1 MKRKNYLII
10 GMIIGIAATV
20 QAQIQ
25 HSTAWLR
32 ADSVVLNASSWVDV
46 SGNGYNAT
54 PSSGTMPAAFSR
66 MNFNKCFEVGG
77 AETFALPLGINDSR
91 QSDVIVVYETYDTA
105 NENALWQVQ
114 LDTAKRIGQTTQRIL
129 NDNGQITYDTAN
141 RLKPVVN
148 YLAQSWRTPEV
159 CAPTLSLCTADSLPL
174 YGRVAE
180 AIYFDHRISDTAVIQ
195 WISYLALK
203 YGVTLAQTDYLDSR
217 RNVIWDYT
225 DYPDYSTSI
234 AGLGRDD
241 SVGLNQK
248 QTYYADGQIIFG
260 VNQLAQTN
268 EDNAATIAD
277 GDFIVF
283 GMEGVLPA
291 VSEIYTQSG
300 ETYEV
305 IGRST
310 VQVTGNAHIYGT
322 FILLDTAAVHDSIAP
337 VLLIDRSGTGEFPV
351 GELEQIL
358 SAGTDSAGHYIYN
371 NIHWDTDQSGRDF
384 FCFAV
389 TMPDTM
395 DTPKAAAM
403 NDTQSGGTGQ
413 TSTGQSA
420 DASQQQALKS
430 VQLRSGESSA
440 PQYRLLPNPN
450 HGNFTVEIVY
460 PEAQD
465 VIVTVYDAD
474 GKRLFCMDGK
484 GQCNYRFE
492 GTVPTAG
499 HYLIDIVTLLEHK
512 TLKMIV
518 N

>member
-25 HSTAWLR
+25 HPTAWLR
-32 ADSVVLNASSWVDV
+32 ADSAVLNASSWIDV

-54 PSSGTMPAAFSR
+54 PSSGSMPAAFSR
-66 MNFNKCFEVGG
+66 MNFNKCFETGG
-77 AETFALPLGINDSR
+77 AETFTLPLGINDSR
-91 QSDVIVVYETYDTA
+91 QSDVIVVYETYDTM

-159 CAPTLSLCTADSLPL
+159 CAPTLTLCTADSLPL

-180 AIYFDHRISDTAVIQ
+180 AMYFNRRISDTAVVQ
-195 WISYLALK
+195 WISYLAVK
-203 YGVTLAQTDYLDSR
+203 YGITLAQTDYLDSR

-225 DYPDYSTSI
+225 DYPDYCTSI

-241 SVGLNQK
+241 SVRLNQK

-268 EDNAATIAD
+268 EDNASALAD

-283 GMEGVLPA
+283 GMDGVLPA

-300 ETYEV
+300 ETYGV
-305 IGRST
+305 IGRSM
-310 VQVTGNAHIYGT
+310 VQVTGGAHTYNT
-322 FILLDTAAVHDSIAP
+322 FVLLDTAAVHDSIAP
-337 VLLIDRSGTGEFPV
+337 VLLIDRSGTGEFPA

-371 NIHWDTDQSGRDF
+371 NIHWDADQSGRDF

-395 DTPKAAAM
+395 GTPKALAA
-403 NDTQSGGTGQ
+403 NGTQSGGTGQ
-413 TSTGQSA
+413 TSTEQST

-430 VQLRSGESSA
+430 VQLRSEESSA

-450 HGNFTVEIVY
+450 HGNFTVEIAY
-460 PEAQD
+460 PEVQD

-474 GKRLFCMDGK
+474 GKLLFCMDGK

-499 HYLIDIVTLLEHK
+499 HYLIDIATLLEHK